1 MNRRWI
7 VPVTALTLAVITT
20 FAVLSYVRGI
30 QRQAAVKPQTIETE
44 QVVFAKT
51 LIGARNVVGMD
62 ALELRSIPSAGVHPQ
77 AARDLAAI
85 AGRVAMAPVYPDEQV
100 LTTKFAPAGV
110 NPGLSYSLAKDKRAM
125 TIAVNEVIGV
135 AGFIFPGDRVDVLGT
150 VTLDSEA
157 FSKVVLQDVEVLAI
171 AQKVEQKPGE
181 EPRVTTSATLAV
193 TPEQAE
199 ILALVD
205 SSGKVRLA
213 LRPYNQHALVQTPGR
228 DVKAALG
235 RFARSVPKT
244 VQPASTST
252 PRRSTEART
261 RNTPRPAV
269 PAAAP
274 RPPINNVD
282 IWRGTTKTTVNF

>member
-77 AARDLAAI
+77 AARDLAAV
-85 AGRVAMAPVYPDEQV
+85 AGRVAMAPVYPGEQV

-110 NPGLSYSLAKDKRAM
+110 NPGLSYNLAKDKRAM

-135 AGFIFPGDRVDVLGT
+135 AGFLFPSDRVDVLGT

-213 LRPYNQHALVQTPGR
+213 LRPYNEHAQVQTPGR

-252 PRRSTEART
+252 PRRSTAART
-261 RNTPRPAV
+261 RNTPRPAA

>member
-7 VPVTALTLAVITT
+7 VPVTALTLAVLTT

-30 QRQAAVKPQTIETE
+30 QRQAAVKPQPIETE

-51 LIGARNVVGMD
+51 LIGARHVVGMD
-62 ALELRSIPSAGVHPQ
+62 ALELRSIPTAAVHPQ
-77 AARDLAAI
+77 AARELAAV

-110 NPGLSYSLAKDKRAM
+110 NPGLTYSLAKDKRAM

-135 AGFIFPGDRVDVLGT
+135 AGFLFPGDRVDVLGT

-213 LRPYNQHALVQTPGR
+213 LRPYNEHAQVQTPGR

-252 PRRSTEART
+252 PRRSTAART
-261 RNTPRPAV
+261 RNTPRPAA

>member
-213 LRPYNQHALVQTPGR
+213 LRPYNEHAQVQTPGR

>member
-20 FAVLSYVRGI
+20 FAVLSYVRGL
-30 QRQAAVKPQTIETE
+30 QRQAAVKPQTIATE

-77 AARDLAAI
+77 AAREMAAV

-110 NPGLSYSLAKDKRAM
+110 NPGLTYSLAKDKRAM

-135 AGFIFPGDRVDVLGT
+135 AGFLFPGDRVDVLGT

-213 LRPYNQHALVQTPGR
+213 LRPYNEHAQVQTPGR

-252 PRRSTEART
+252 PRRSTAART
-261 RNTPRPAV
+261 RNTPRPAA

>member
-7 VPVTALTLAVITT
+7 VPVTALTLAVLTT

-30 QRQAAVKPQTIETE
+30 QRQAAVKPQPIETE
-44 QVVFAKT
+44 EVVFAKS
-51 LIGARNVVGMD
+51 LIGARTVVGLD
-62 ALELRSIPSAGVHPQ
+62 ALELRTIPTAAVHPQ
-77 AARDLAAI
+77 AARELADV

-110 NPGLSYSLAKDKRAM
+110 NPGLTYSLAKDKRAM

-135 AGFIFPGDRVDVLGT
+135 AGFLFPGDRVDVVGT

-181 EPRVTTSATLAV
+181 EPRVTTSATLAI

-235 RFARSVPKT
+235 RSVRSVQST
-244 VQPASTST
+244 ARPASTST
-252 PRRSTEART
+252 PRRSTAART
-261 RNTPRPAV
+261 RNTPRSATPAV
-269 PAAAP
+269 AP
-274 RPPINNVD
+274 RPPVHNVD
-282 IWRGTTKTTVNF
+282 IWRATTKTTVNF

>member
-261 RNTPRPAV
+261 RNTPRPAA